1 MGQTATVFVRPEAI
15 EIGRSPRE
23 LPAGDPAWSAVVD
36 SVLFDGGNSTVQVRE
51 TRSHTQLHIALPLTG
66 RLADLKPGETVHFA
80 YQSAQAW
87 CFAA

>member
-1 MGQTATVFVRPEAI
+1 MSLELDIPIAPMREKTKKKSRGKFTQITEKISLTLPTVGAKE
-15 EIGRSPRE
+15 
-23 LPAGDPAWSAVVD
+23 
-36 SVLFDGGNSTVQVRE
+36 STVQVRE
-51 TRSHTQLHIALPLTG
+51 TRSNTPLHIALPLTG